1 MSSSDDKGL
10 GEPTGKLQPDHRRS
24 LTIPNFGASFGSRF
38 VPEDLTYHPVPYN
51 YASIKDPKRWRIRL
65 KFAAPAPTITVGLDI
80 YEDVI
85 LGRGSKAENSP
96 DVDLTNLNASNL
108 GVSRRHAMLRPTVNQ
123 LFLIDRQST
132 NGSFVN
138 TIPIGKGMA
147 QSLKTG
153 DTVSLA
159 GLTFEVEV
167 VLTPSGPPAKR
178 GYPNDDAGAKT
189 LPAG

>member
-1 MSSSDDKGL
+1 MSSSDEGL
-10 GEPTGKLQPDHRRS
+10 GKPTGKLQPDHRRS

-38 VPEDLTYHPVPYN
+38 VPENLTYHPVPSN
-51 YASIKDPKRWRIRL
+51 YKSVEEPKRWRIRL
-65 KFAAPAPTITVGLDI
+65 NFAAPAPTITVGLDI
-80 YEDVI
+80 YADVI
-85 LGRGSKAENSP
+85 LGRGSKAGNSP

-108 GVSRRHAMLRPTVNQ
+108 GVSRRHAMLRPTLNR

-147 QSLKTG
+147 QRLNTG

-159 GLTFEVEV
+159 GLTFEVEI

-178 GYPNDDAGAKT
+178 EYPDDDAGAET
-189 LPAG
+189 LPAD